1 MSDEK
6 GNLGHAE
13 WLRVCGVAVT
23 DEAVMMELKLGSGA
37 QLLEKLSLRKAANA
51 IARRMEITVSE
62 QELSEAVAA
71 FYAERKLFDGQQ
83 IRDWH
88 RSLRLAE
95 AALRE
100 YIRETMLSRLLR
112 KRLVTDKAVRERFG
126 MNPHRYTRAEAEV
139 FIFSSEGAAREFVLA
154 VREQE
159 TQPIYGARRWMIRC
173 ETPDDAGALIFSAR
187 PGDLVGPVEI
197 DYQCYEVYRLLVCE
211 NPTLGGH
218 LQAQIRDELF
228 DELLQA
234 ELVRDPLTFLL

>member
-1 MSDEK
+1 LSGEK
-6 GNLGHAE
+6 GNLGQTE
-13 WLRVCGVAVT
+13 WLRVCGIAVT
-23 DEAVMMELKLGSGA
+23 DDAVMMELKLGASA
-37 QLLEKLSLRKAANA
+37 QLLEKLALRKAAGA

-62 QELSEAVAA
+62 LELSEAVAA
-71 FYAERKLFDGQQ
+71 FYAEHKLFDRDQ

-88 RSLRLAE
+88 RSLRLEE

-112 KRLVTDKAVRERFG
+112 GRLFSDQAVRERFG
-126 MNPHRYTRAEAEV
+126 MNPHRYARAEAEV
-139 FIFSSEGAAREFVLA
+139 FTFSSEGAAREFVLA

-197 DYQCYEVYRLLVCE
+197 DYHRYDVYRILVCE
-211 NPTLGGH
+211 NPTLSAH
-218 LQAQIRDELF
+218 LQTQIRDELF
-228 DELLQA
+228 DEVLQA
-234 ELVRDPLTFLL
+234 ELARDQLTFLL